1 MADIEG
7 LTGNEIIGSFREVN
21 KVRIQF
27 FGTGNKLITED
38 SVALRGVRIVFL
50 ASNATVKIDAGC
62 SIRGVLIVGQ
72 SASIHIGEKTRFNKP
87 CQLEAAADC
96 KITFGM
102 NCLMANV
109 NFYTSDG
116 VNVKTLVDQA
126 VVNPAADIV
135 IENHVWIAENS
146 LVLKGSVIQHDSVVA
161 AGSIVSGL
169 IEANSIAAGN
179 PAKVIRQGVTWDEQ
193 RL

>member
-27 FGTGNKLITED
+27 FGTGNKLITD
-38 SVALRGVRIVFL
+38 DTVALRGVRIVFL
-50 ASNATVKIDAGC
+50 ASNATVKIDAGS
-62 SIRGVLIVGQ
+62 SIRGVLVVGQ
-72 SASIHIGEKTRFNKP
+72 NSMIHIGERTKFNKP
-87 CQLEAAADC
+87 CQLEASADC
-96 KITFGM
+96 KIIMGS

-116 VNVKTLVDQA
+116 INVKSLADQA
-126 VVNPAADIV
+126 VVNPAADVV
-135 IENHVWIAENS
+135 IENHVWIAENT

-179 PAKVIRQGVTWDEQ
+179 PAKVIRQGVTWDDQ

>member
-1 MADIEG
+1 MAEIEG
-7 LTGNEIIGSFREVN
+7 LTGNEMIGSFREVN

-27 FGTGNKLITED
+27 FGTGNKFITED
-38 SVALRGVRIVFL
+38 GVVLRGLRVVFL
-50 ASNATVKIDAGC
+50 GANATVKIDAGC
-62 SIRGVLIVGQ
+62 SIRGVFIVEQ
-72 SASIHIGEKTRFNKP
+72 NAFIHIGEKTKFNKP
-87 CQLEAAADC
+87 CQLEASADR
-96 KITFGM
+96 KISLGA

-116 VNVKTLVDQA
+116 IAVKNVADQT
-126 VVNPAADIV
+126 VVNPAADIT
-135 IENHVWIAENS
+135 IENHVWIAENT
-146 LVLKGSVIQHDSVVA
+146 LVLKGSVVQHDSVIA

-179 PAKVIRQGVTWDEQ
+179 PAKVIRQGVTWDDQ

>member
-27 FGTGNKLITED
+27 FGTGNKLITDD

-50 ASNATVKIDAGC
+50 ASNATVKIDAAC

-72 SASIHIGEKTRFNKP
+72 NASIHIGERTKFNKP
-87 CQLEAAADC
+87 CQLEATNDR
-96 KITFGM
+96 KISLGS

-116 VNVKTLVDQA
+116 INVKALADQA

-179 PAKVIRQGVTWDEQ
+179 PAKVIRQGVTWDDQ